1 MQLQILP
8 FVRLGA
14 GAFRGTD
21 DVVTPSLVV
30 HRDAAV
36 QAVPALPNLRLRGA
50 GHVVALDPAVLS
62 RRVPEPRAAEV
73 PTHCFPH
80 VELAEADLP
89 WRYSPGKP
97 DANGRLAPWLVLVV
111 VERQEGVVLRPA
123 TRDLPATLSLRAGLA
138 ARELPALADRWAWAH
153 VQTSQDLAK
162 ETPLPHLT
170 FARLIAPRRL
180 LPGKR
185 YIVALVPALKA
196 AAQAGRG
203 EPVSA
208 GSNEPAWTA
217 ETGELTLPAYDA
229 WEFATSLEEL
239 DFEVLAGRIKATTEA
254 PKNLGVRLVDVSH
267 PGGGVKD
274 PPLGA
279 SIRYCAPLTPEGATD
294 EQNPVLV
301 TLAKALKNRV
311 ASPLPNVNPKQDPE
325 IVLPAYGGP
334 KAPAELQTDVRW
346 RIAAGLG
353 RELVARHQEAL
364 VAEVWDQ
371 LAEQS
376 AGERRASR
384 GALSGEVGEAFAA
397 RLRKLPDELYLHAT
411 ARMHAKVAQGDATV
425 RAGLNT
431 ALHAGLTAPAMRR
444 LLRTGSAAGRTLRVA
459 AARTPLQTVTAS
471 FTGKQQTVL
480 RFSPRR
486 AAPIATA
493 ASTVVSAAVTTV
505 KAAIQPRTRH
515 EARTSAR
522 LGPAATLVNGAV
534 KRPSPKLLQPLA
546 QWLAALAP
554 DLMLPGVAE
563 IPQNSVL
570 EIAADPRVVEALL
583 AGANTALHDELAWRE
598 CPVDRR
604 ATLFDRFWEGSDRPD
619 ITPLAEW
626 KPTLGKNG
634 PGGADTTLLI
644 RAENDPGGADT
655 TLLIRA
661 ELLRL
666 LPNVLVYGL
675 GPDRQPMVPIRF
687 GRLTDDTLYVGFA
700 EQLGPKSPSW
710 WLVIEEAR
718 DGLRFGVD
726 APPSSSSI
734 EPPPSDPNQLHWG
747 HLVADPAEL
756 ASRTYAPAA
765 IAGKSLKN
773 AAQLARWFMQR
784 PILLTI
790 HTSMLQ

>member
-1 MQLQILP
+1 MTLQILP
-8 FVRLGA
+8 FVRFGA
-14 GAFRGTD
+14 GAFRGAD
-21 DVVTPSLVV
+21 DVVAPSLVV
-30 HRDAAV
+30 HRDAAA
-36 QAVPALPNLRLRGA
+36 QAVPALPSLRLRDA
-50 GHVVALDPAVLS
+50 GHVVALDSAVLS

-123 TRDLPATLSLRAGLA
+123 TRDLPATLSLRAGLV
-138 ARELPALADRWAWAH
+138 ARELPVLADRWAWAH
-153 VQTSQDLAK
+153 VQTSQNLA
-162 ETPLPHLT
+162 EEAPQPHLT

-180 LPGKR
+180 LGGKR

-208 GSNEPAWTA
+208 GRDEPAWTA

-229 WEFATSLEEL
+229 WEFATSLAEL

-254 PKNLGVRLVDVSH
+254 PKNLGVRRVDVSH
-267 PGGGVKD
+267 PGGGVKELPRD
-274 PPLGA
+274 
-279 SIRYCAPLTPEGATD
+279 STIRYCAPLIPEGAAD
-294 EQNPVLV
+294 EQNPLIA
-301 TLAKALKNRV
+301 TLATALKPRP
-311 ASPLPNVNPKQDPE
+311 PLPTVDPEQDPT
-325 IVLPAYGGP
+325 IALPTYGGP

-376 AGERRASR
+376 AAERRASR
-384 GALSGEVGEAFAA
+384 GALGGEVGEAFAA

-411 ARMHAKVAQGDATV
+411 ARMHARVAQGDATV

-444 LLRTGSAAGRTLRVA
+444 LLRTGGAAGRTLRAA

-471 FTGKQQTVL
+471 FSGKQQTVL

-486 AAPIATA
+486 AASIAAA

-522 LGPAATLVNGAV
+522 LGPAATLVNGTV
-534 KRPSPKLLQPLA
+534 KRPPPKLLQPLA
-546 QWLAALAP
+546 QWLAEIDP
-554 DLMLPGVAE
+554 ELMLPGVAE
-563 IPQNSVL
+563 IQQNSVL

-583 AGANTALHDELAWRE
+583 AGANTAMHEELAWRE

-619 ITPLAEW
+619 IAPLADW
-626 KPTLGKNG
+626 KLALGKNG
-634 PGGADTTLLI
+634 
-644 RAENDPGGADT
+644 PGGADT

-700 EQLGPKSPSW
+700 KQLDPKSPSW

-726 APPSSSSI
+726 APPRESPI
-734 EPPPSDPNQLHWG
+734 QPPPSDPNQLHWG
-747 HLVADPAEL
+747 HLFASLAEL
-756 ASRTYAPAA
+756 ESRTYAPAA
-765 IAGKSLKN
+765 IPGKSLKN
-773 AAQLARWFMQR
+773 AAQLAVWFMQR
-784 PILLTI
+784 PICLTI